1 MKLSEFCNFRA
12 LLAHADCVSLA
23 STVFYCSVAKS
34 CLMLCHPMY
43 CSPPGFPVL
52 HYFPEFAQTHVH
64 CIDDPG
70 NNPAILSYVITFS
83 SYPQSFPSGSFPMSW
98 LFASSYKSVGASASV
113 FSMNIQSWFPLGCLV
128 WCPCWRRDSQE
139 SYPMRQIKSI
149 NFPLPSLLYF
159 QLSHLYMTTGTT
171 IALTI
176 GNFVGN
182 VMSLFLICCLGLL

>member
-1 MKLSEFCNFRA
+1 MTSWAAALQDPLYSTISWNLLKFMSIELEMLSSDTPF
-12 LLAHADCVSLA
+12 SL
-23 STVFYCSVAKS
+23 
-34 CLMLCHPMY
+34 CL
-43 CSPPGFPVL
+43 
-52 HYFPEFAQTHVH
+52 
-64 CIDDPG
+64 
-70 NNPAILSYVITFS
+70 
-83 SYPQSFPSGSFPMSW
+83 QSFPASGSFPMSW

-139 SYPMRQIKSI
+139 SYPMWQIKSI

>member
-1 MKLSEFCNFRA
+1 MIHTRTYVCEFKLLFSHQVVSK
-12 LLAHADCVSLA
+12 LLQPHGLQQPRLPCPLSPRIHSNSCPLYWWCHL
-23 STVFYCSVAKS
+23 SFSSSVA
-34 CLMLCHPMY
+34 P
-43 CSPPGFPVL
+43 
-52 HYFPEFAQTHVH
+52 
-64 CIDDPG
+64 
-70 NNPAILSYVITFS
+70 FS
-83 SYPQSFPSGSFPMSW
+83 SCPQSFPASRSFPMSR
-98 LFASSYKSVGASASV
+98 LFSSASQIARASASV

-182 VMSLFLICCLGLL
+182 VMSLLFNMLSRFVIAFLSQE